1 MKKSSNL
8 TVHTLTSE
16 QELNLAAVIQLAEAC
31 NSYDGH
37 TQKVTILSL
46 LIFDGL
52 QNLHRLKAQE
62 RFWLQSAAILHDI
75 GTIEGK
81 KEHHKASLRIILS
94 NTILPFYNK
103 ERLIIASIARY
114 HRKALPNPSHD
125 HFATLSSNEQEIVR
139 LLSSMLRLAD
149 GLIQCVQGPL
159 KEVRLKV
166 RLKKI
171 TATCKVTS
179 IPETDRFVREKSDL
193 MEKVFNR
200 KVIILWKE

>member
-8 TVHTLTSE
+8 TLNTLAPE
-16 QELNLAAVIQLAEAC
+16 QEINMVAVIQLAEAC
-31 NSYDGH
+31 NSHNGH
-37 TQKVTILSL
+37 TQKVTLLSL

-52 QNLHRLKAQE
+52 QNLHRLKGQE

-81 KEHHKASLRIILS
+81 KEHHKASLRIILN
-94 NTILPFYNK
+94 NTILPFNNK

-125 HFATLSSNEQEIVR
+125 HFAALNSNEQEIVL

-149 GLIQCVQGPL
+149 GLIQCVRCPL
-159 KEVRLKV
+159 QDVRFKAK
-166 RLKKI
+166 LKKI
-171 TATCKVTS
+171 FVTCKVTS
-179 IPETDRFVREKSDL
+179 IPETDRFAREKSDL